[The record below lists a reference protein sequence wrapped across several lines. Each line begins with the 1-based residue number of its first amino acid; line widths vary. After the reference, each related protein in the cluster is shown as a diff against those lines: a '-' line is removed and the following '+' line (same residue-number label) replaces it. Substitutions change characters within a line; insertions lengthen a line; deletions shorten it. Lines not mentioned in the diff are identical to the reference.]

1 MDTATIIVRRKRETS
16 CEEGNER
23 KKFRLGN
30 RDDLAFKGLLPAFTS
45 VECQFCSVKF
55 CNY

>member
-1 MDTATIIVRRKRETS
+1 MDTATTIVRKKRETS

-23 KKFRLGN
+23 KKFRSDS
-30 RDDLAFKGLLPAFTS
+30 RDNLAYKGLLRGFTS
-45 VECQFCSVKF
+45 VECQFCSIKL